1 MRYLGLEGL
10 RYSRNGR
17 MHMKSIQ
24 YRSVDEIAE
33 VLQDMKSRG
42 RSCSLLIGAGVSI
55 AAGVP
60 AAAGFVDLIKQRNP
74 LAYARASEKTYP
86 KCMAELLLNQR
97 RNLIAEFV
105 DKAKI
110 NWAHIGIGLL
120 MQAGYIDRVLT
131 TNFDP
136 LVVRACAMLGVFPAV
151 YDFATSQLLKN
162 ADIPD
167 LAVFYLHGQR
177 TGFVLMNTVE
187 DMEAHSAL
195 LGPVFEG
202 AGSGRTWIV
211 VGYSGENDPVFEHL
225 ARQQR
230 FDNGLFWVGYGD
242 REAQAHVREKLLACD
257 KDAYFTKGHDAD
269 SFFVSLARAL
279 QVFPPDLVARP
290 FTYARRTLEQ
300 LTPFLQPG
308 QTDYEDVLHAPNKW
322 IQSAIDQFEVPA
334 WDLITRGRGLQSEVT
349 NLPVVLNA
357 AQYLSMKGD
366 YERVVALRSEHEK
379 SPDSGLAD
387 LVSKAYV
394 MLGNQML
401 DRAKLESFDNAKALF
416 EQAKEHYQAALQV
429 QPSRHEAVHN
439 WANFL
444 LDMAKASPS
453 AELARQYFRDAGAR
467 YLEAHSMKPDQP
479 EILINWGNLLLDRAK
494 AALAGDVAADL
505 FAQAEEKYRAA
516 LRIDPGLASVRY
528 SLGNLLLD
536 QAKMRSGPEADA
548 LFDAA
553 EKQYKQATALN
564 PEMAEA
570 FYQWGNVFLDRAK
583 RSIGGSPDVQFQAAI
598 AQYQQALVVR
608 PDMHQALNNWGSLLV
623 DLGKSKQGAEAD
635 RLFEEARKRY
645 NQATV
650 MNPESYEAWSNWGNL
665 LLDWRKRKQGALAE
679 ALFDEARQ
687 KYHKAHTLRPDM
699 SEPLENWGNLFLDH
713 AKTLSGDAADRWF
726 DAAIEKY
733 AAAAALQPKA
743 HHVLNNWGN
752 CLSDQGRRKSGEVA
766 EKLFVQARK
775 KYVTALA
782 LSQSAN
788 DVVQNYTRLLIDAG
802 YCATREDALQII
814 KKESA
819 ADGHLTPPERPYQR

>member
-1 MRYLGLEGL
+1 
-10 RYSRNGR
+10 
-17 MHMKSIQ
+17 MKSIQ

-42 RSCSLLIGAGVSI
+42 RSCSLLIGAGASI
-55 AAGVP
+55 SAGIP
-60 AAAGFVDLIKQRNP
+60 TAAGFVDLIKERNP
-74 LAYARASEKTYP
+74 LAYARASDKTYP

-110 NWAHIGIGLL
+110 NWAHVGIGLL

-131 TNFDP
+131 TNFDL

-151 YDFATSQLLKN
+151 YDFASSQLLKN

-195 LGPVFEG
+195 LGPVFDG

-242 REAQAHVREKLLACD
+242 HEAQGHVREELLTCD

-269 SFFVSLARAL
+269 SFFVSLTRAL
-279 QVFPPDLVARP
+279 QVFPPDVVARP
-290 FTYARRTLEQ
+290 FTYVRHTLEQ

-308 QTDYEDVLHAPNKW
+308 QTDHEDVLHAPNKW

-334 WDLITRGRGLQSEVT
+334 WNLIRHGHGLQSELT
-349 NLPVVLNA
+349 NLSVVLNA

-366 YERVVALRSEHEK
+366 YERVIALRGEHEK
-379 SPDSGLAD
+379 SPNIGLAD
-387 LVSKAYV
+387 LISKAYV
-394 MLGNQML
+394 MLGNRLL

-416 EQAKEHYQAALQV
+416 EQAKVNYQAALEV

-444 LDMAKASPS
+444 LDLAKASPEPE
-453 AELARQYFRDAGAR
+453 AARQYFTDADAR
-467 YLEAHSMKPDQP
+467 YLEAYSLRRDQP

-494 AALAGDVAADL
+494 AALPGDDDAAL

-516 LRIDPGLASVRY
+516 LLIDPGLASVRY

-536 QAKMRSGPEADA
+536 QAKMRLGPEAEA

-553 EKQYKQATALN
+553 EDQYKQASALD
-564 PEMAEA
+564 PEMAETY
-570 FYQWGNVFLDRAK
+570 YQWGNIFLDRAK
-583 RSIGGSPDVQFQAAI
+583 RSFGGTPDAQFKAGI
-598 AQYQQALVVR
+598 AQYRQALVVR

-623 DLGKSKQGAEAD
+623 DFGKSKEGVEAD
-635 RLFEEARKRY
+635 CLFEEARNRY
-645 NQATV
+645 DQATV
-650 MNPESYEAWSNWGNL
+650 MEPDCYEAWNNWGNL
-665 LLDWRKRKQGALAE
+665 LLDWRKRKQGAPAE
-679 ALFDEARQ
+679 ALFDEAQQ
-687 KYHKAHTLRPDM
+687 KYQKAHTLRPDM
-699 SEPLENWGNLFLDH
+699 PEPLDNWGNLLLDH
-713 AKTLSGDAADRWF
+713 AKTLSGEVADHWF
-726 DAAIEKY
+726 DAAIGKY
-733 AAAAALQPKA
+733 AAASALRPTA
-743 HHVLNNWGN
+743 YYVLNNWGN
-752 CLSDQGRRKSGEVA
+752 CLSDQGRRKSGEAA
-766 EKLFVQARK
+766 ERLFVQARE
-775 KYVTALA
+775 KYVAALA
-782 LSQSAN
+782 LSKNAG
-788 DVVQNYTRLLIDAG
+788 DVVQNYIDMLIDAKH
-802 YCATREDALQII
+802 CATREEALGII
-814 KKESA
+814 NDESA
-819 ADGHLTPPERPYQR
+819 ARASSPP

>member
-1 MRYLGLEGL
+1 
-10 RYSRNGR
+10 
-17 MHMKSIQ
+17 MKSIQ

-42 RSCSLLIGAGVSI
+42 RSCSLLIGAGASI
-55 AAGVP
+55 AAGIP
-60 AAAGFVDLIKQRNP
+60 TAAGFVDLIKERNP
-74 LAYARASEKTYP
+74 LAYARANEKTYP

-131 TNFDP
+131 TNFDL

-187 DMEAHSAL
+187 DMQAHSAL

-242 REAQAHVREKLLACD
+242 REPQGHVRDKLLTCD

-269 SFFVSLARAL
+269 SFFVSLTRTL
-279 QVFPPDLVARP
+279 QVFPPDVVARP
-290 FTYARRTLEQ
+290 FTYVRHTLEQ

-308 QTDYEDVLHAPNKW
+308 QTDHEDVLHAPNKW
-322 IQSAIDQFEVPA
+322 IQSAIEQFEVPA
-334 WDLITRGRGLQSEVT
+334 WNLITRGRDLQSGLT
-349 NLPVVLNA
+349 NLSVVLNA

-366 YERVVALRSEHEK
+366 YERVVALCGEYEK
-379 SPDSGLAD
+379 SPDAGLAD
-387 LVSKAYV
+387 LISKAYV
-394 MLGNQML
+394 MLGNRLL
-401 DRAKLESFDNAKALF
+401 DRAKLEPFDDAKALF
-416 EQAKEHYQAALQV
+416 DQAKGHYEAALAV

-444 LDMAKASPS
+444 LDLAKVSASS
-453 AELARQYFRDAGAR
+453 EAARQYFSDADAR
-467 YLEAHSMKPDQP
+467 YLVAHSMKRDQP

-494 AALAGDVAADL
+494 AALPGDDVAAL
-505 FAQAEEKYRAA
+505 FVQAEEKYRAA

-536 QAKMRSGPEADA
+536 QAKMRPGPEAES
-548 LFDAA
+548 LFDTA
-553 EKQYKQATALN
+553 EEQYRQASVLN

-570 FYQWGNVFLDRAK
+570 FYQLGNVFLDRAK
-583 RSIGGSPDVQFQAAI
+583 RSFGGTPDTQFKEGI
-598 AQYQQALVVR
+598 AQYRQALVVR

-623 DLGKSKQGAEAD
+623 DFGKSKNGAEAD
-635 RLFEEARKRY
+635 TLFEQAEERY
-645 NQATV
+645 DQATV
-650 MNPESYEAWSNWGNL
+650 MKPDFYEAWSNWGNL
-665 LLDWRKRKQGALAE
+665 LLDWRKRKQGAKAE
-679 ALFDEARQ
+679 ALFEGAQQ
-687 KYHKAHTLRPDM
+687 KYHKANTLRPDM
-699 SEPLENWGNLFLDH
+699 PEPLDNWGNLFLDH
-713 AKTLSGDAADRWF
+713 AKTLSGEAADRWF
-726 DAAIEKY
+726 DAAIGKY
-733 AAAAALQPKA
+733 VAASALRPTL
-743 HHVLNNWGN
+743 HYVLNNWGN
-752 CLSDQGRRKSGEVA
+752 CLSDQGRRKTGEVA
-766 EKLFVQARK
+766 ERLFAQARE
-775 KYVTALA
+775 KYAAALA
-782 LSQSAN
+782 LSKNA
-788 DVVQNYTRLLIDAG
+788 DEVMQNYINLLVDAKQ
-802 YCATREDALQII
+802 CASREEALRII
-814 KKESA
+814 KAEA
-819 ADGHLTPPERPYQR
+819 AARALNPA